1 VSDGVV
7 EADGGR
13 FAAEVL
19 RRHDV
24 DTVFTLS
31 GGHLFPL
38 YDGCVKTETRLVD
51 TRHEQT
57 ATFAAEGWAK
67 VTRRPGVA
75 ALTAGPGVTNGVSAM
90 TAAWMNGSPVLV
102 IGGRAPQ
109 GRWGAGSL
117 QELDHVPI
125 VSSVTKHAATLTA
138 SEQIPGD
145 VDLALRTARTPHRGP
160 VFVDVPLDA
169 WGPARAT
176 IPPAPTP
183 AAVAGDAPDGD
194 DVATVA
200 RLTAEAARP
209 MLIVGGDVF
218 WARAEAALRAFVET
232 ARVPAFANGM
242 GRGLLPADHELAFA
256 RARGGALK
264 RADLVIVAGTPL
276 DFRLGF
282 GAFGDAR
289 VVHLGDAPESVSKNV
304 ELAAHTAGNL
314 DTTFS
319 ALAEQTG
326 SQSGR
331 SDHEPWITELRDQEQ
346 AARAAEA
353 DALRADTSPIRPS
366 RVYGE
371 LLPRLD
377 RDAVVI
383 GDGGDF
389 VSYAGKYVDTFTPG
403 CFLDPGPYGCLGMG
417 SGYAL
422 AAGLAAPS
430 RQVVVL
436 WGDGAIG
443 FSLGDLDTLVRF
455 GVNVVAIVGNN
466 GIWGLEKH
474 PMQLFYGYDVAADL
488 RPGTRYDEVVT
499 ALGGHGEL
507 VEEPDEIGPALDRGF
522 ATPGLSL
529 VNVLTDPADAYPRS
543 SNLA

>member
-1 VSDGVV
+1 MED
-7 EADGGR
+7 ADGGR
-13 FAAEVL
+13 LAAEVL

-38 YDGCVKTETRLVD
+38 YDGCVKTDIRLVD

-90 TAAWMNGSPVLV
+90 TAAWMNGSPMLV

-109 GRWGAGSL
+109 ARWGAGSL

-125 VSSVTKHAATLTA
+125 VAPVTKHAATIGAPEL
-138 SEQIPGD
+138 IPRTLDIG
-145 VDLALRTARTPHRGP
+145 LRTARAPHRGP
-160 VFVDVPLDA
+160 VFVDIPLDA
-169 WGPARAT
+169 WGRARAT
-176 IPPAPTP
+176 IPPPPDP
-183 AAVAGDAPDGD
+183 AGLRGEPPDPDRVAA
-194 DVATVA
+194 AA
-200 RLTAEAARP
+200 RLVAAAQRP
-209 MLIVGGDVF
+209 ALIVGGDVD
-218 WARAEAALRAFVET
+218 WAGAEASLRAFVES

-242 GRGLLPADHELAFA
+242 GRGLLPADHELAFS
-256 RARGGALK
+256 RVRGVAL
-264 RADLVIVAGTPL
+264 READLVLVAGTPL

-282 GAFGDAR
+282 GAFGDAA
-289 VVHLGDAPESVSKNV
+289 VVHLGDAAESVSTNTELTASTAGDLDRTFAELA
-304 ELAAHTAGNL
+304 ELAAAPAAARDGWV
-314 DTTFS
+314 D
-319 ALAEQTG
+319 G
-326 SQSGR
+326 
-331 SDHEPWITELRDQEQ
+331 LRQREQ
-346 AARAAEA
+346 AARDAEGDALGA
-353 DALRADTSPIRPS
+353 DASPIRPS

-371 LLPRLD
+371 LRSRLA
-377 RDAVVI
+377 RDAIVI

-389 VSYAGKYVDTFTPG
+389 VSYAGKYIDTFAPG

-417 SGYAL
+417 AGYAL
-422 AAGLAAPS
+422 AAGLAHPD
-430 RQVVVL
+430 RQVVVMF
-436 WGDGAIG
+436 GDGAIG
-443 FSLGDLDTLVRF
+443 FSLADLDTLVRF
-455 GVNVVAIVGNN
+455 DVDVVAVVGNN

-474 PMQLFYGYDVAADL
+474 PMQLIYGYDVVADL
-488 RPGTRYDEVVT
+488 RPGTRYDEVMT

-507 VEEPDEIGPALDRGF
+507 VAEPAGIGPALDRAF
-522 ATPGLSL
+522 ATPGPSL

>member
-1 VSDGVV
+1 M

-38 YDGCVKTETRLVD
+38 YDGCVKTDTRLVD

-109 GRWGAGSL
+109 ARWGAGSL

-125 VSSVTKHAATLTA
+125 VAPITKHAATITA
-138 SEQIPGD
+138 AERIPDG
-145 VDLALRTARTPHRGP
+145 LNEALVHARSPHRGP
-160 VFVDVPLDA
+160 AFVDVPLDA
-169 WGPARAT
+169 WGVASAA
-176 IPPAPTP
+176 IP
-183 AAVAGDAPDGD
+183 DAPGRDELTGGAPD
-194 DVATVA
+194 PEQVATAA
-200 RLTAEAARP
+200 RLVAEADRP
-209 MLIVGGDVF
+209 VLMVGGDVF
-218 WARAEAALRAFVET
+218 WACAEEALRRFVET

-242 GRGLLPADHELAFA
+242 GRGLLPADHELAFS
-256 RARGGALK
+256 RARRAALK
-264 RADLVIVAGTPL
+264 EADLVVVAGTPL

-282 GAFGDAR
+282 GSFGEGVP
-289 VVHLGDAPESVSKNV
+289 VVHLCDAPESVSANV
-304 ELAAHTAGNL
+304 ELAASTAGDL
-314 DTTFS
+314 QRTLVD
-319 ALAEQTG
+319 LAEAVAAVPGTF
-326 SQSGR
+326 
-331 SDHEPWITELRDQEQ
+331 DHAAWVTRLRDEED
-346 AARAAEA
+346 ARRAGEVDALEA
-353 DALRADTSPIRPS
+353 DGSPIPPS

-371 LLPRLD
+371 LRRRLD
-377 RDAVVI
+377 RDAIVI

-389 VSYAGKYVDTFTPG
+389 VSYAGKYIDTFTPG

-417 SGYAL
+417 AGYAL
-422 AAGLAAPS
+422 GAGLAAPR

-436 WGDGAIG
+436 FGDGAVG
-443 FSLGDLDTLVRF
+443 FSLGDLDTLARF
-455 GVNVVAIVGNN
+455 DVDVVAIVGNN

-474 PMQLFYGYDVAADL
+474 PMQMIFGYDVAADL
-488 RPGTRYDEVVT
+488 RPGTRYDEVAI
-499 ALGGHGEL
+499 ALGGSGEL
-507 VEEPDEIGPALDRGF
+507 VTEAAEVGPALDRAF
-522 ATPGLSL
+522 ATRGLTL